1 MDAHTQ
7 GRGTT
12 RRFTGVGV
20 VFSLLGLALF
30 AYFVW
35 KAGPAPIWAQ
45 MRALGWGFLAIFLVS
60 AVRPVVRA
68 MAWTRCFETTHT
80 LSFRDALGAYLV
92 GDALGNLMPLGIV
105 VSEPAKAA
113 LVRERVPLVAAASA
127 LTVENLF
134 YMLSVA
140 LFIFAGMAATLLS
153 FPLPPR
159 LRAASFATLGGIV
172 VVILFAYVVI
182 HRRWKFLSGAVALL
196 AARGVGR
203 GFAERRG
210 ATFVSLEDRVYG
222 FYGRH
227 GARFIPI
234 LLLEFCFH
242 LAGVA
247 EVFVTLFFLLAARP
261 ALSDMALA
269 AFVLESVNRVIN
281 VVFKFVPMRV
291 GVDEA
296 GTGMFTKALA
306 FGTTTGVTLAIVRK
320 ARVVVWT
327 AIGVALLVR
336 RGLTV
341 RGAAR
346 EAQAAARD
354 VAAGRKQVATVDAP
368 RPAVADE
375 PFAARRP

>member
-1 MDAHTQ
+1 MDAHTE

-35 KAGPAPIWAQ
+35 KAGPALIWAQ
-45 MRALGWGFLAIFLVS
+45 MRALGWGFLVILLIS
-60 AVRPVVRA
+60 AARPVVRA
-68 MAWTRCFETTHT
+68 LAWTRCFETTHT
-80 LSFRDALGAYLV
+80 LRWRDALGAYLV

-127 LTVENLF
+127 LAVENLF

-140 LFIFAGMAATLLS
+140 LFIFAGMAALLLS

-159 LRAASFATLGGIV
+159 MRLVSYATLGGII
-172 VVILFAYVVI
+172 VVILAAYVVI
-182 HRRWKFLSGAVALL
+182 HRRWKFLSRTVEFF

-203 GFAERRG
+203 RFAEKRG

-222 FYGRH
+222 FYERH
-227 GARFIPI
+227 GARFLPI

-242 LAGVA
+242 LAGVV
-247 EVFVTLFFLLAARP
+247 EVFATLYFITGARP
-261 ALSDMALA
+261 TWLA

-281 VVFKFVPMRV
+281 VVFKFVPMRF

-296 GTGMFTKALA
+296 GTNWFTKL
-306 FGTTTGVTLAIVRK
+306 FRLGENVGVTLAIVRK
-320 ARVVVWT
+320 VRVVVWT
-327 AIGVALLVR
+327 AVGVALLVR

-346 EAQAAARD
+346 EAQDAARD
-354 VAAGRKQVATVDAP
+354 VAAGRRGSADAV
-368 RPAVADE
+368 RPAVGDE
-375 PFAARRP
+375 PFAARHP